1 MKELIN
7 KLKKLDQA
15 KRIVIIFITISFV
28 FIAGFSIYNGISGNY
43 QKENTA
49 QVTQIKDKKDKNT
62 KKDKEEDKQENKEET
77 NTQKEVNEQNEE
89 NNSQENTSK
98 TNDPSKQE
106 TKKKTSTNTKQSI
119 ATTSNVETNSNQQ
132 SSSSTSTSSNNSQS
146 QNDNKITVNI
156 QVIGVD
162 STIVSGTLNLEKDTN
177 VYNALKTIA
186 SQKGV
191 SITTSGFGASTY
203 VREIGGLKEFDYGGR
218 SGWMYSVNDVAPNYG
233 AYSYKLKDGDNVKWY
248 YVY

>member
-98 TNDPSKQE
+98 TNDPSKHQFA
-106 TKKKTSTNTKQSI
+106 QHH
-119 ATTSNVETNSNQQ
+119 
-132 SSSSTSTSSNNSQS
+132 
-146 QNDNKITVNI
+146 
-156 QVIGVD
+156 
-162 STIVSGTLNLEKDTN
+162 
-177 VYNALKTIA
+177 
-186 SQKGV
+186 
-191 SITTSGFGASTY
+191 
-203 VREIGGLKEFDYGGR
+203 
-218 SGWMYSVNDVAPNYG
+218 
-233 AYSYKLKDGDNVKWY
+233 
-248 YVY
+248 